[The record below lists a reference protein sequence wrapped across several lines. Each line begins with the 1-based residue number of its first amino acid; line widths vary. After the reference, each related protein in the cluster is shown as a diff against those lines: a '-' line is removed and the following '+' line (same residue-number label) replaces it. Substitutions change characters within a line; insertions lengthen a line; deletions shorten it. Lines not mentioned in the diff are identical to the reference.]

1 MAETSTEDIGFKAE
15 ARRVDERERRLLDID
30 DWDDR
35 ADATDAD
42 GEEER
47 GVEACELEVLVEYD
61 AMGTIAYDC
70 R

>member
-1 MAETSTEDIGFKAE
+1 M
-15 ARRVDERERRLLDID
+15 DERERRLLDID
-30 DWDDR
+30 DWEDR